1 MSRKYSL
8 YEVVAILSYRLYSP
22 VLQTYWKIF
31 KPYTFGTRL
40 LIYHPQKEGYVL
52 LIRHTY
58 GDTETWNMP
67 GGGFKPKKENQKE
80 AARREAF
87 EEVGIRVGEI
97 TLLTEYK
104 SEREAKHD
112 TVYIYTGTALETN
125 IILESEIAEARWFP
139 LSEINQLKPAH
150 ALKVL
155 LEELAIKKVLNA
167 SKEEVI

>member
-1 MSRKYSL
+1 MSRKYNL
-8 YEVVAILSYRLYSP
+8 PERLAIIGYRLYSP
-22 VLQTYWKIF
+22 LLQTYWKLF
-31 KPYTFGTRL
+31 RPYTFGTRL
-40 LIYHPQKEGYVL
+40 LIYHPENKDRVL

-58 GDTETWNMP
+58 GDTEAWNMP
-67 GGGFKPKKENQKE
+67 GGGFKPKSE
-80 AARREAF
+80 ARETATRREAF

-104 SEREAKHD
+104 SEREAKRD
-112 TVYIYTGTALETN
+112 TVYIYTGSALETN

-155 LEELAIKKVLNA
+155 LEELATSKVLDA
-167 SKEEVI
+167 SQ